1 MITKIDELNCCVEK
15 SMPSNFGIL
24 DLNTKVLR
32 QGETKLSEK
41 QIKDISFILAH
52 NLLEYA
58 QNGGDMDNLSIKT
71 VYSFLDNKNNQFTHN
86 N

>member
-32 QGETKLSEK
+32 HGETKLSEK
-41 QIKDISFILAH
+41 QIKDIYEK
-52 NLLEYA
+52 LE
-58 QNGGDMDNLSIKT
+58 NMK
-71 VYSFLDNKNNQFTHN
+71 K
-86 N
+86 